1 MDHQAFAQLLGN
13 YGEFIGAIAVVV
25 TLFYLAVQV
34 RQSKEATEANTRS
47 IDANRKSAEAA
58 VMQSYFNAVATI
70 MSYPVQN
77 AELARLIPEVCSDPR
92 ELSEDNWL
100 QAGLFFQLN
109 FRHFQN
115 TFLLHDK
122 GLLDDDVF
130 DAEMGQARTNLELP
144 GIGQWWQA
152 AGRNQF
158 APRFVAYLE
167 ELELAENMN
176 FYWLPGEGFVSSEHW
191 LRSSAQSV

>member
-1 MDHQAFAQLLGN
+1 MDHQTLAQLLGN
-13 YGEFIGAIAVVV
+13 YGEFLGAIAVFA

-34 RQSKEATEANTRS
+34 RYSRAATEANTRS

-58 VMQSYFNAVATI
+58 VMQSYFSAVSTI
-70 MSYPVQN
+70 MAYPVHN
-77 AELARLIPEVCSDPR
+77 AELARLIPIVISDSR

-122 GLLDDDVF
+122 GLLDDDIF
-130 DAEMGQARTNLELP
+130 HAEMGQARTNLELP
-144 GIGQWWQA
+144 GIRQWWRA

-167 ELELAENMN
+167 DLELPENTN
-176 FYWLPGEGFVSSEHW
+176 FFWLPEEGFVSSERW
-191 LRSSAQSV
+191 LQSIARTV